1 MKYLINSDFEVLRK
15 GEYVEANENAG
26 EFILDTEVDEPTGA
40 VIEGIAEANHL
51 PITHSAKVAAKR
63 ERLFNQ
69 LAEMP
74 LSEVN
79 EMTDSAKV
87 KAIVSAGVEAGKSDN
102 DMLVEIVN
110 SGVSFKA
117 ATKLFKQAMEEGG
130 YRINAKKR
138 AELAAEIL
146 AKNDFAPATYDEVKE
161 MAEHIIKEVPDTTNA
176 QALAAIRKYAK
187 ENSIELPK
195 PEKKGGGRS
204 RSNSMRG
211 RAYTWMVNNYNASDA
226 DLKKFIMEENE
237 KPENVYRYFLGI
249 FNVAREAIK
258 AACTEGNSNQ

>member
-1 MKYLINSDFEVLRK
+1 MKYLVNADFEVLRK
-15 GEYVEANENAG
+15 GAYVEANENAG
-26 EFILDTEVDEPTGA
+26 EFILDTDVDEPTGA
-40 VIEGIAEANHL
+40 VIEGIAEANNF
-51 PITHSAKVAAKR
+51 PITHSAKVADKR

-74 LSEVN
+74 LSEVK

-87 KAIVSAGVEAGKSDN
+87 KSIVSAGVEAGKTDN

-130 YRINAKKR
+130 YRISAKKR

-146 AKNDFAPATYDEVKE
+146 AKSNFAPTTYDEIKE

-187 ENSIELPK
+187 GSNIELPK
-195 PEKKGGGRS
+195 PERKGPGGGP
-204 RSNSMRG
+204 RG
-211 RAYTWMVNNYNASDA
+211 FRAKMFAWMVEHPDA
-226 DLKKFIMEENE
+226 TRDEFERYIKENDKKDVLAKRFWPVFE
-237 KPENVYRYFLGI
+237 
-249 FNVAREAIK
+249 VAREMAKRI
-258 AACTEGNSNQ
+258 AA